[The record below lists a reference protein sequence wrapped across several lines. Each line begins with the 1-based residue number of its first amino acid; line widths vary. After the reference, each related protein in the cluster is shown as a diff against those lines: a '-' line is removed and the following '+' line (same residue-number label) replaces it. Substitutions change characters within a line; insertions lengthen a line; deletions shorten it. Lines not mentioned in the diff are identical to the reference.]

1 MAGAVLTGSGN
12 LFGYPSTRTWE
23 WTVSQPIRSVFPL
36 WLFYGL
42 PLTLLNWLWAKEVH
56 LDITPGLVYFS
67 LRAVMFMLSFV
78 LEDWAVHD
86 LVQSPKLRQQAVV
99 LVASSYVTWTFQTHT
114 FSNSIETVLV
124 LWSLLL
130 LDRIA
135 HERVSLLRL
144 LSCMYADCPAEAFS
158 YRRQLRTRFC
168 PCFGHFQSH
177 YFSNIHI
184 DTRHA
189 LAATFIE

>member
-1 MAGAVLTGSGN
+1 M
-12 LFGYPSTRTWE
+12 
-23 WTVSQPIRSVFPL
+23 SQPIRSVFPL

-42 PLTLLNWLWAKEVH
+42 PLTLLKWLWANEVH
-56 LDITPGLVYFS
+56 LDVTPGLVYFS
-67 LRAVMFMLSFV
+67 LRAVMFTVSFV
-78 LEDWAVHD
+78 LEDWAIHD

-114 FSNSIETVLV
+114 FSNSIETILV

-135 HERVSLLRL
+135 HERVGCSDPSLTHTLTTL
-144 LSCMYADCPAEAFS
+144 TETFS
-158 YRRQLRTRFC
+158 YQRQFRTWFC
-168 PCFGHFQSH
+168 LGFGHFQPN
-177 YFSNIHI
+177 YFSDIHR

-189 LAATFIE
+189 LGATFIE